1 MIERANCDG
10 GCRVFGHLLCV
21 LRGRSPILFNRPLMA
36 CYDAIEAGNN
46 ITNSAQYDNKFN
58 FEDCE
63 LKDAFIVTLRPV
75 CLGPDA
81 RIRVSEVLL

>member
-1 MIERANCDG
+1 
-10 GCRVFGHLLCV
+10 
-21 LRGRSPILFNRPLMA
+21 MA

-81 RIRVSEVLL
+81 RIRVSEVL